1 MCIEKEV
8 GITGDRKVVDGKSV
22 EGFRRLDLSR
32 RGTCTAKL
40 RKTVRNEENEDDQE
54 AIAGSFDLKVP
65 EERVGAEE
73 IQGLIDD
80 VALLG
85 TR

>member
-1 MCIEKEV
+1 ML
-8 GITGDRKVVDGKSV
+8 
-22 EGFRRLDLSR
+22 FRY
-32 RGTCTAKL
+32 
-40 RKTVRNEENEDDQE
+40 TVRNEENEDDQE

-73 IQGLIDD
+73 VQGFIDN
-80 VALLG
+80 VALLV